1 MPTNRAAYEM
11 LHPDMPQS
19 NELNE
24 SKRWMEKRMAQ
35 LSNNDERQMLLQI
48 YANPVVAKQQIN
60 LS

>member
-11 LHPDMPQS
+11 LHPDMSQS

-24 SKRWMEKRMAQ
+24 AIRWIEKRMAQ
-35 LSNNDERQMLLQI
+35 LSNDDERQMLLQI